1 MRPPVKHHPLC
12 IALLLTLP
20 LFTAATSKAA
30 DNPPPGAKAVQA
42 GKQLAE
48 QHCARCHNIYNEGES
63 PLPAA
68 PNFTSFNEKWPLGYL
83 EEALAEGIVTGHTD
97 MPEFQFEPEEID
109 SILAYIEALK
119 QS

>member
-1 MRPPVKHHPLC
+1 MKNH
-12 IALLLTLP
+12 LLLKQSLTLLASLLTSVILFAAQP
-20 LFTAATSKAA
+20 LHAA
-30 DNPPPGAKAVQA
+30 DLSENAQK

-48 QHCARCHNIYNEGES
+48 QHCAKCHNIYNAGES

-97 MPEFQFEPEEID
+97 MPEFQFEPDEID

-119 QS
+119 ES